1 MGGHTKRDRRTGR
14 TDLLVVSGFV
24 VASLIAINLPAGPQ
38 RAVGHF
44 IRQTALSPFISVN
57 ALLTRT
63 QARARDF
70 DTLRAQMDTT
80 MALVAA
86 QRTLAEENRQ
96 LRGVLSLR
104 DRAPSR
110 LVPATVIRSGTSGSG
125 SVFHLDAGSI
135 DGVRPFNAVITE
147 TGLLGQVQEVFPDYS
162 LAYDWSHPDF
172 RVSAMTPDGRDH
184 GLVEAARG
192 AFREQ
197 DRLILGGTAYLSD
210 LEPGTELLTSGRG
223 GAFPRGIPIGR
234 IAGVAETSAGWSKSY
249 FVDPVVYPGAV
260 THAVADVGVAGEMLA
275 ALADSTTAPSGDGSR

>member
-1 MGGHTKRDRRTGR
+1 MGGHIKRGRRAGR
-14 TDLLVVSGFV
+14 TDLLAVSGLI
-24 VASLIAINLPAGPQ
+24 VASLIVINLPAGPQ
-38 RAVGHF
+38 RDVGHF
-44 IRQTALSPFISVN
+44 IRQTVLRPFIGVN

-86 QRTLAEENRQ
+86 QKTLAEENRQ
-96 LRGVLSLR
+96 LRGVLSLN

-110 LVPATVIRSGTSGSG
+110 FVSATVIRSGSSGSA

-147 TGLLGQVQEVFPDYS
+147 RGLLGQVQEVFPEYS

-172 RVSAMTPDGRDH
+172 RVSAMTPDGRGH

-197 DRLILGGTAYLSD
+197 DRLVLGGTAYLSD

-223 GAFPRGIPIGR
+223 GAFPRGIRIGS
-234 IAGVAETSAGWSKSY
+234 IVGVAETSAGWSKSY
-249 FVDPVVYPGAV
+249 YVDPVVYPGAV
-260 THAVADVGVAGEMLA
+260 THAVADIGVAGGMLA
-275 ALADSTTAPSGDGSR
+275 ALADSAAAPSREGSR